1 MTPVGVGG
9 IGSSVRTLAP
19 GGFALVMATGIVSI
33 AMHAHHQYLISN
45 LLLGI
50 AAIAYV
56 LLLIG
61 NVARILLFRSDFHTD
76 LADPEVSFTMFT
88 FVAGTN
94 VLGSR
99 LLLDGHRTVALWLLA
114 MGLVAWLV
122 LGYLVPWS
130 AVLDHPEGPAL
141 EHVNGTWFLWV
152 VASQSVA
159 VLAAGFKPVPD
170 AGGRAL
176 VLIALLCWSV
186 GVFLYAA
193 SGILVG
199 ARMLIYPVSAKEL
212 SPPYWIAMGATAITV
227 LAGAGIVQMADTPL
241 LAATRGLIAGVAVI
255 FFGFGTWLIPVLV
268 AAGIW
273 RHLIRR
279 MPMGYSPALWSVVFP
294 LGMYGVAGYE
304 LGVADRLPALIVLG
318 DVEGWIALV
327 AWTLT
332 FLAMIWHWLSVA
344 CARKGLHSN
353 LFRAQASQE
362 PR

>member
-1 MTPVGVGG
+1 MTPAGAGGVGEA
-9 IGSSVRTLAP
+9 VRTLQP
-19 GGFALVMATGIVSI
+19 GGFALVMATGIVST
-33 AMHAHHQYLISN
+33 AMHAHHQNAISA

-50 AAIAYV
+50 AGIAYV
-56 LLLIG
+56 VLLVG
-61 NVARILLFRSDFHTD
+61 NVARIVLFSSDVRAD

-94 VLGSR
+94 VLGAR
-99 LLLDGHRTVALWLLA
+99 LLLDDHRMVAICLLA
-114 MGLVAWLV
+114 VGFVAWLV

-141 EHVNGTWFLWV
+141 EHVNGTWFLSV

-159 VLAAGFKPVPD
+159 VLAAGLKPLPD

-176 VLIALLCWSV
+176 ALLALLCWSV

-193 SGILVG
+193 SGILVA
-199 ARMLIYPVSAKEL
+199 ARMLVYPVSAKEL

-255 FFGFGTWLIPVLV
+255 FFGFGTWLIPALI

-273 RHLIRR
+273 RHLVRR

-294 LGMYGVAGYE
+294 LACTALPGTNSAWPIDCPYLSPSGVSRG
-304 LGVADRLPALIVLG
+304 GSPWPHGR
-318 DVEGWIALV
+318 
-327 AWTLT
+327 
-332 FLAMIWHWLSVA
+332 
-344 CARKGLHSN
+344 
-353 LFRAQASQE
+353 
-362 PR
+362 